1 MIVKLSYGQSAKGDK
16 SSPGL
21 LNPIHFAPISQKATY
36 NSGHGMALNVFHII
50 LLLVKLRMFSLESW
64 LFADMMPM
72 ELLSWSNKAKQTF
85 VQ

>member
-1 MIVKLSYGQSAKGDK
+1 
-16 SSPGL
+16 
-21 LNPIHFAPISQKATY
+21 
-36 NSGHGMALNVFHII
+36 MALNVFHII